1 MEHSSNLI
9 HSTYRGMI
17 VSICHHTS
25 NVHSTM
31 ERNSDNL
38 KKLYETRE
46 VAVIRNVASQQEIE
60 VIDRWYDFE
69 SLQDALE
76 EARRWIDAKL
86 D

>member
-1 MEHSSNLI
+1 
-9 HSTYRGMI
+9 
-17 VSICHHTS
+17 
-25 NVHSTM
+25 M

-46 VAVIRNVASQQEIE
+46 VAVIRNKASQQEIE

>member
-1 MEHSSNLI
+1 MEHSNNLI
-9 HSTYRGMI
+9 HSTYRGMT

-31 ERNSDNL
+31 ERNSENL
-38 KKLYETRE
+38 NKLYETRE
-46 VAVIRNVASQQEIE
+46 GAVIRNMASQQHIEI
-60 VIDRWYDFE
+60 IDRWHDFE

-76 EARRWIDAKL
+76 EARLWIDAKL

>member
-1 MEHSSNLI
+1 MEHSNNLI
-9 HSTYRGMI
+9 HSTYRGMT

-31 ERNSDNL
+31 ESNSDNL
-38 KKLYETRE
+38 KKHYETRE

-76 EARRWIDAKL
+76 EAQMTHFCRC
-86 D
+86 

>member
-1 MEHSSNLI
+1 MEHSSNII
-9 HSTYRGMI
+9 HSTYRGMT

-31 ERNSDNL
+31 ERNSENL
-38 KKLYETRE
+38 NKLYETRE
-46 VAVIRNVASQQEIE
+46 VAVIRNRASQQHIEI
-60 VIDRWYDFE
+60 IDRWHDFE

-76 EARRWIDAKL
+76 EARHWIDAQL

>member
-9 HSTYRGMI
+9 HSTYRGMTI
-17 VSICHHTS
+17 SICHHTS
-25 NVHSTM
+25 NVHSTLA
-31 ERNSDNL
+31 RNSTNL
-38 KKLYETRE
+38 NNYYETRE
-46 VAVIRNVASQQEIE
+46 VAVICNKGSQQHIE
-60 VIDRWYDFE
+60 FIDRWHDFE